1 MSAAKFIAG
10 LRKTLAAQALAV
22 LVGTMATTTILR
34 LGSNLILTRLL
45 APEAFGVVGVLTAI
59 STILQLLTD
68 MGFKAFVIRMQES
81 VDKRFLNVIW
91 TIRLFRSL
99 ALTAIMFASADLLAA
114 AFDKAELAT
123 PIRAAS
129 LLFVFEGLISL
140 HPMIAQRQQRV
151 SYVSAVEF
159 AAYLIQLTVTIVA
172 CVYLRSFWG
181 ILIGMYAFAAA
192 NVLFSYLLYSG
203 GLHAVAFDRKVSRD
217 LWNFARFVVLSSIIT
232 IILGQADR
240 IFIGRALSL
249 EALGLYML
257 ALSFTAASRS
267 LIQSYSA
274 KVLFPFFAETFRK
287 APEKLDG
294 LFYSARRRLTLILA
308 FLLGGGI
315 GGGDLIVRILLDER
329 YLGAGVY
336 LSILCVGPLF
346 LLHRRF
352 AENLMIAK
360 GRMRSTLESNI
371 ASLVWIAIAAPL
383 GYHFL
388 GVIGLVAAFALID
401 ASAAAYWA
409 VNLART
415 GVLRLREEA
424 YIIGAAAIGAAIGF
438 GADRLAIGL
447 IKTGV
452 IPSF

>member
-1 MSAAKFIAG
+1 MSPAQFIAG
-10 LRKTLAAQALAV
+10 VRKRLAAQALAM
-22 LVGTMATTTILR
+22 LVGTMAATTLLR

-59 STILQLLTD
+59 STVLQLLTD
-68 MGFKAFVIRMQES
+68 MGFKAFVIRVQES

-91 TIRLFRSL
+91 TIRLFRSI

-129 LLFVFEGLISL
+129 FLFALEGLVSL

-151 SYVSAVEF
+151 SYTSAVEF
-159 AAYLIQLTVTIVA
+159 AAYLIQLAATIVA

-181 ILIGMYAFAAA
+181 IVLGMYVFAVI
-192 NVLFSYLLYSG
+192 NVLFSYTLYPG
-203 GLHAVAFDRKVSRD
+203 GLHAVAFDRKISRD
-217 LWNFARFVVLSSIIT
+217 LWTFARFVVLSSIIT

-249 EALGLYML
+249 DALGLYML
-257 ALSFTAASRS
+257 ALSFTAAARS
-267 LIQSYSA
+267 LIQSYST
-274 KVLFPFFAETFRK
+274 KVLFPFFAETFRR
-287 APEKLDG
+287 APETLDG
-294 LFYSARRRLTLILA
+294 LFYSARRRITLTLA

-315 GGGDLIVRILLDER
+315 GGGNLVVRILLDER
-329 YLGAGVY
+329 YLGAGLY
-336 LSILCVGPLF
+336 LSILCIGPLF
-346 LLHRRF
+346 AMHRRF
-352 AENLMIAK
+352 AEYLMFSK
-360 GRMRSTLESNI
+360 GRIRSTLESNI
-371 ASLVWIAIAAPL
+371 ASLVWIAVAAPV
-383 GYHFL
+383 GYHFF

-409 VNLART
+409 VNLGRA
-415 GVLRLREEA
+415 GVLRAREEA
-424 YIIGAAAIGAAIGF
+424 YILGAAALGAAIGF
-438 GADRLAIGL
+438 GADRLAVRL
-447 IKTGV
+447 IETGT